1 MRRAGGR
8 SRAGNRRRVEQ
19 AIAALV
25 VALVYAA
32 WSWSSGTSSPTP
44 AESDAIGTAGDGAIT
59 AAFRDRRSD
68 VIIES
73 TGTVDRELADDRD
86 GSRHQRFIL
95 RLATGQ
101 TLLVAHNIDL
111 APRVPLAV
119 GDEVEF
125 RGEYEWTD
133 RGGVLHWTHHDP
145 NGRRAGGWLRHRGRV
160 YE

>member
-44 AESDAIGTAGDGAIT
+44 AESDAIGTAGDAAIT

-68 VIIES
+68 VVVES

-111 APRVPLAV
+111 APRVPLSV

-145 NGRRAGGWLRHRGRV
+145 NGRRAGGWLRHRGLV